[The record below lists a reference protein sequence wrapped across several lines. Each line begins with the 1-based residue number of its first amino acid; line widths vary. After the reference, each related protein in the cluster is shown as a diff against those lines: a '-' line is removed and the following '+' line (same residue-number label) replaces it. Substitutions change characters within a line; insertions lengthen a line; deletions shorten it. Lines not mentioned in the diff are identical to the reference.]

1 MFFHFTWLIGAG
13 KTTVISILTGLFS
26 PTSGDAS
33 IYGNSIVKNP
43 AKARRSIG
51 ICPQQNVLF
60 DRLTVLEHIS
70 FFTRIKGI
78 RGFTMEQAK
87 AQALEIGLGDSLYTT
102 AAALSGGNKRKL
114 CVAVALCGDP
124 KFVVLDEP
132 TSGVSD
138 YCKV

>member
-1 MFFHFTWLIGAG
+1 
-13 KTTVISILTGLFS
+13 VISILTGLFS

-33 IYGNSIVKNP
+33 IYGHSIVKNT

-51 ICPQQNVLF
+51 ICPQQNVLVG
-60 DRLTVLEHIS
+60 RLTVLEHIY

-78 RGFTMEQAK
+78 RGFTMDVAK
-87 AQALEIGLGDSLYTT
+87 AQAVEIGLGEFLYTT

-124 KFVVLDEP
+124 RFLILDEP
-132 TSGVSD
+132 TSGKSRCPFLATLEFD
-138 YCKV
+138 SAPRCTRL